1 MDLMNKVVVGIKEA
15 RKNLSCLNV
24 VVRKYFSTENSRLA
38 PPEELDSLLTGP
50 ALVKTG
56 FKLLAGLA

>member
-1 MDLMNKVVVGIKEA
+1 MDLMNKVVVGMKEA
-15 RKNLSCLNV
+15 RINLSCLNV

-38 PPEELDSLLTGP
+38 PAELDSLLTCP

-56 FKLLAGLA
+56 FKLLDGFA